1 MMSFLVLGQIPG
13 TQIRINIAH
22 LVVVFAVALLVAE
35 ISLYK
40 KQHLIGETTPAKKA
54 KKASRSTARA

>member
-22 LVVVFAVALLVAE
+22 LVVVFGIALLITE
-35 ISLYK
+35 IALYK
-40 KQHLIGETTPAKKA
+40 RQQEPSPKIIKKNR
-54 KKASRSTARA
+54 KPTITRA